1 MDYQE
6 REKFRIQETE
16 LHVKEIYQK
25 YDEQLRTGKFKPSND
40 AVAGWT
46 GDRNAMIGADVTFNR
61 NNAQFYSDAN

>member
-1 MDYQE
+1 
-6 REKFRIQETE
+6 
-16 LHVKEIYQK
+16 VKEIYQK